1 MVFKTIR
8 KFWKYNTFLFFLI
21 TLESGGIILST
32 VYLSKIMDSLIN
44 SNKYAFFESFSI
56 SLFLWLIALASGY
69 IKNIHVEYAKQKQA
83 LYIRNKILSSISVK
97 SYEDFHDKQINE
109 YISWLTVDI
118 NTLEEQ
124 CFGNFYLGISS
135 FTLIIFSAI
144 AILKF
149 NYVLLIIAIIAA
161 IIMTIVPNKLRKQL
175 DSKNIFLSK
184 SSEKYISKVDEW
196 IKGFPTLISYNK
208 NYLLKKQLNIENE
221 KIANVKSDLG
231 KTKAIINSTI
241 RFLSVVFQYSIIF
254 VTGIFV
260 LSGKLSGGV
269 IFSIG
274 DLTGNFFG
282 NMSFFIN
289 EVTMF
294 FSTSKII
301 DKINFDNKLE
311 DIDMYENDNEFT
323 FNNQIK
329 VKKVEYDYS
338 NGHKVLIPD
347 MTFMKGGKYAVLGK
361 SGTGKTTFL
370 NILSKNLDY
379 SKGSIEIDSKN
390 IKYINTQ
397 KYRNKVSYVK
407 QKPYIFDM
415 NLFDNI
421 SLLDSFDNEKVK
433 SIVDKFELSDLEN
446 VDSLGLFGKNISGGQ
461 AQRVEIVRS
470 LIQGKDILLIDEG
483 TSNLDKNTSYIIEK
497 EILLNPDL
505 TVIFVTH
512 HLNPELEGLFTLI
525 YEF

>member
-1 MVFKTIR
+1 MVFKTIK
-8 KFWKYNTFLFFLI
+8 KFWKYNFLLTFLI

-44 SNKYAFFESFSI
+44 SDKYAFLESFAI
-56 SLFLWLIALASGY
+56 SLFLWLIALILGY
-69 IKNIHVEYAKQKQA
+69 IKNIHVEYAKQKQV

-97 SYEDFHDKQINE
+97 SYEEFHEKQINE
-109 YISWLTVDI
+109 YISWLTLDI

-124 CFGNFYLGISS
+124 CFGNFYLAISS
-135 FTLIIFSAI
+135 FTLIVFSAI

-149 NYVLLIIAIIAA
+149 SYVLLIIAIVAA
-161 IIMTIVPNKLRKQL
+161 IIMTIVPNRLRKQL
-175 DSKNIFLSK
+175 DIKNTSLSK
-184 SSEKYISKVDEW
+184 KYEKYISKVDEW

-208 NYLLKKQLNIENE
+208 NYLLKQQLNIENE
-221 KIANVKSDLG
+221 KIANLKSDLG
-231 KTKAIINSTI
+231 KTKAIINSII

-260 LSGKLSGGV
+260 LSGRLSGGV

-301 DKINFDNKLE
+301 DKINFDNSL
-311 DIDMYENDNEFT
+311 DVPRIPLNDNEFT
-323 FNNQIK
+323 FFNQIK
-329 VKKVEYDYS
+329 IKNLEYDFPNS
-338 NGHKVLIPD
+338 QKILIPD
-347 MTFMKGGKYAVLGK
+347 MNFIKGGKYAILGK

-370 NILSKNLDY
+370 NILSKNLGY
-379 SKGSIEIDSKN
+379 TKGTIEIDGQN
-390 IKYINTQ
+390 INNIDTK
-397 KYRNKVSYVK
+397 KYRDKISYVK
-407 QKPYIFDM
+407 QKPYIFDLS
-415 NLFDNI
+415 LFDNVT
-421 SLLDSFDNEKVK
+421 LLDNFDKEKVEK
-433 SIVDKFELSDLEN
+433 IIDKIELTDLEN
-446 VDSLGLFGKNISGGQ
+446 IDSLGLFGKNISGGQ
-461 AQRVEIVRS
+461 AQRVEIGRS
-470 LIQGKDILLIDEG
+470 LIQEKDILLIDEG
-483 TSNLDKNTSYIIEK
+483 TSNLDSETSYIIEK
-497 EILLNPDL
+497 AILLNPEL

-512 HLNPELEGLFTLI
+512 HLNPVLEKMFTDI